1 MTDEEHCNTG
11 TKSRPAVPVT
21 GAGGIG
27 RRDRGHADDVRG
39 EGVGVRQEFTAA
51 PEREGV
57 SRPHA
62 VEP

>member
-39 EGVGVRQEFTAA
+39 EGVGVMQEPTAA
-51 PEREGV
+51 ERERN
-57 SRPHA
+57 SRLQA